1 MNQLNDVISVEDGF
15 VVSRNVQY
23 FWAVLGCNPC
33 HSFDIT
39 HQYTIRQKSVVLQL
53 SLMVEHNFCVFE
65 WFSSTDQYRFT
76 NFLNTAIFMHEM
88 FDNISHFS
96 NRYYSPF
103 NLVIKEV
110 EDRRFMWVL
119 FASDG
124 ALVEAE
130 EVEGRRVGCY

>member
-1 MNQLNDVISVEDGF
+1 
-15 VVSRNVQY
+15 
-23 FWAVLGCNPC
+23 
-33 HSFDIT
+33 
-39 HQYTIRQKSVVLQL
+39 
-53 SLMVEHNFCVFE
+53 
-65 WFSSTDQYRFT
+65 
-76 NFLNTAIFMHEM
+76 MHEM